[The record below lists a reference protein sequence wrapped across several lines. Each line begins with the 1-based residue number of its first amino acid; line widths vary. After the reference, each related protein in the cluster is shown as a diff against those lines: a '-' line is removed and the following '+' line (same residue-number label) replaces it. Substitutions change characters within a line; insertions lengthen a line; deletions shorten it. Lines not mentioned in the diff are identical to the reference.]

1 MNQVARANES
11 ASETLRGIFKSF
23 EIKPLAAIL

>member
-11 ASETLRGIFKSF
+11 ASDTLCCILKAF
-23 EIKPLAAIL
+23 EIKPMVAIL